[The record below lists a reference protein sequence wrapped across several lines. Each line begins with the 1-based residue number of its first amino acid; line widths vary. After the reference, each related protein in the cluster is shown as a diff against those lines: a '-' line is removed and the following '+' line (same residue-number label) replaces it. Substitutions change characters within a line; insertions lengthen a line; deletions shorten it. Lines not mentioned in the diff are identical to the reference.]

1 MHIDIYGDPR
11 RLRSQ
16 PRRLG
21 LQAPLHTVAGF
32 HHLRLQ
38 ASSRPLE
45 VSRKGWLYKLA
56 RGGRVTWQRRYFAL
70 AGSTLFFADDPDVIQ
85 AKTLGYIC
93 ICTIDVIQAI
103 SPTCRPPAPLLPCC
117 PPAHPAS
124 PPATLPCHQAEPRLF
139 AECASVRVM
148 QSPGLLKGHEFAFA
162 LVQTSAE
169 SLAIHQQASHPHP
182 ELHPEPHPDPD
193 PDP

>member
-103 SPTCRPPAPLLPCC
+103 SPTCRPPAHLPACSPAPLLSTC
-117 PPAHPAS
+117 PPSKPTRHPALS
-124 PPATLPCHQAEPRLF
+124 PGGAAAVRRVRERARHAVAWPAQGPRVRLRPRADLRREPRHPPAGIAPAP
-139 AECASVRVM
+139 
-148 QSPGLLKGHEFAFA
+148 
-162 LVQTSAE
+162 
-169 SLAIHQQASHPHP
+169 
-182 ELHPEPHPDPD
+182 
-193 PDP
+193 